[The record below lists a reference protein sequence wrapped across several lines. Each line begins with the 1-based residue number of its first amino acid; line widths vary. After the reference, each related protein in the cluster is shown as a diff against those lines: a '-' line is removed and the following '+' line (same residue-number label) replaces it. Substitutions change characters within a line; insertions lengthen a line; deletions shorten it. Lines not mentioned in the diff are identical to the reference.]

1 MQMKLYLHSGNFHAD
16 DVFCCAFL
24 RLYGL
29 QPETFRVAEITDEM
43 RKEASAG
50 TAIIADIGEIY
61 DPGRNMFDHHQ
72 LNAPVRKDGTR
83 YAAFGLL
90 VQKFW
95 KEEWTWKDRFENEY
109 VKPIDATDNGQSN
122 FVINRL
128 IKAFVP
134 NWNSDEDPDAAFFQ
148 AVDFAYGILERD
160 FARRAAIRDAEIE
173 IEIRAGEAKDGILIL
188 EKYIPFDSCLDS
200 SMGVKT
206 VIYPSNRSGYDCRIV
221 SIEAG
226 RKEIAGTFHRLRAGS
241 GGCTFL
247 HKDGFLASFD
257 TLEHAIEAAKRV
269 F

>member
-1 MQMKLYLHSGNFHAD
+1 MKLYLHSGNFHAD

-24 RLYGL
+24 RLYGMN
-29 QPETFRVAEITDEM
+29 PETHRVPEITDEM
-43 RKEASAG
+43 RKEAIAG
-50 TAIIADIGEIY
+50 SAIIADIGEIY
-61 DPGRNMFDHHQ
+61 DPKRNMFDHHQ
-72 LNAPVRKDGTR
+72 YNAPERKDGSR

-90 VQKFW
+90 VQNFW
-95 KEEWTWKDRFENEY
+95 KDEWTWKERFENEF
-109 VKPIDATDNGQSN
+109 VKPIDATDNGKGN
-122 FVINRL
+122 FVVSKL

-134 NWNSDEDPDAAFFQ
+134 NWNSDEDTEAAFFK

-160 FARRAAIRDAEIE
+160 FARRAAIKEAEYEIE
-173 IEIRAGEAKDGILIL
+173 ALAGEAKNGILIL

-200 SMGVKT
+200 SMGVNT

-226 RKEIAGTFHRLRAGS
+226 RKEMVGKFHKIRAGA

-247 HKDGFLASFD
+247 HKEGFLASFE
-257 TLEHAIEAAKRV
+257 TLEQAIEAAKRV

>member
-1 MQMKLYLHSGNFHAD
+1 MKLYLHSGNFHAD

-24 RLYGL
+24 RLYGME
-29 QPETFRVAEITDEM
+29 PETYRVPEVTEEM
-43 RKEASAG
+43 KREALAG
-50 TAIIADIGEIY
+50 DAIIADIGGIY
-61 DPGRNMFDHHQ
+61 DPKRNMFDHHQ
-72 LNAPVRKDGTR
+72 YNAPVRKDGTR

-90 VQKFW
+90 VQHFW
-95 KEEWTWKDRFENEY
+95 KDEWTWKERFENEY
-109 VKPIDATDNGQSN
+109 VRPLDATDNGQGN
-122 FVINRL
+122 FVISKL

-134 NWNSDEDPDAAFFQ
+134 NWNSDEDMDTAFFK

-160 FARRAAIRDAEIE
+160 FARRAAIREAEIE
-173 IEIRAGEAKDGILIL
+173 IEARAYEAKDGILIL
-188 EKYIPFDSCLDS
+188 DQYIPFDSCLDS

-226 RKEIAGTFHRLRAGS
+226 RKEMVGTFHRLRAGA

-257 TLEHAIEAAKRV
+257 TLEHAVEAAKRV